1 MGKNT
6 LHNPPTYKII
16 KGKEEDLEDIVKLWV
31 EIIEWHAT
39 IDSNFMLDIEGKE
52 NFTTMLHIALNDSS
66 QVVYVAK
73 EEDTLIGFLYGYI
86 KNLSGFFMHRIVAH
100 ISDIAVLIEHRRK
113 GIGTALINKFHKDIA
128 LKFKATDITLYVHVN
143 NTDAID
149 FYHNLGFNDRLLTME
164 RKIE

>member
-6 LHNPPTYKII
+6 FHNPTYEIS
-16 KGKEEDLEDIVKLWV
+16 KGKEEDLEDIIKLWV
-31 EIIEWHAT
+31 EIIEWHAN
-39 IDSNFMLDIEGKE
+39 IDSNFKLDIEGKE
-52 NFTTMLHIALNDSS
+52 NFTTMLLNAFNDLS

-73 EEDTLIGFLYGYI
+73 EKDLLIGFLYGYI
-86 KNLSGFFMHRIVAH
+86 KNLSGFFKHRIVAH
-100 ISDIAVLIEHRRK
+100 ISDIAVLIEYRRK
-113 GIGTALINKFHKDIA
+113 GIGTALINKFQNELA
-128 LKFKATDITLYVHVN
+128 LKFKATDITLYVHVT